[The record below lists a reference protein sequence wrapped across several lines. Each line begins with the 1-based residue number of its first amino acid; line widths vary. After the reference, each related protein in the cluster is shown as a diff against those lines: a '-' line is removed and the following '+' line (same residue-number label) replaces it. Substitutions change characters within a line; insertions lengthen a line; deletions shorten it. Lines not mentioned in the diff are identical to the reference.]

1 MEGNHA
7 MANPRIV
14 DLTVSEF
21 RALVRETVIQS
32 VTELLGDPDEGLAV
46 RDDFAEQLRRSL
58 AEVDAGGRTT
68 NLSEIVDRSGSSG

>member
-1 MEGNHA
+1 MARSRDRAGKKLKMEKGNHA
-7 MANPRIV
+7 MANPRLV

-46 RDDFAEQLRRSL
+46 RDEFRRAVAAFSC
-58 AEVDAGGRTT
+58 
-68 NLSEIVDRSGSSG
+68 GS

>member
-1 MEGNHA
+1 
-7 MANPRIV
+7 MANPRIA

-32 VTELLGDPDEGLAV
+32 VAELFGDPDEGLAV

-68 NLSEIVDRSGSSG
+68 NLSEIVDRPGSSG

>member
-1 MEGNHA
+1 

-58 AEVDAGGRTT
+58 AEVEAGGRTT
-68 NLSEIVDRSGSSG
+68 NLSDIVDRPGSSG